1 MSDSHIGM
9 VVIWKDIK
17 EEMRD
22 EFVQWHSIEHL
33 PERVS
38 IPGFISGQRWHGED
52 ASPQYLTTYVTQNTG
67 VLTSDAYIQRLNDPT
82 PWTLKTVAA
91 FRHTCRAAGEVI
103 WEYGSKKGYG
113 GHILAIRITELE
125 DLTILTEHLNS
136 LANNPEQCFAELLR
150 ARLVLT
156 TPTASQLPTA
166 ERAVRTGDQ
175 NEPNL
180 VLLLESFSGED
191 ALRHAFSK
199 ITAHIPKLMHSSTG
213 IYALQTGIMS

>member
-1 MSDSHIGM
+1 M
-9 VVIWKDIK
+9 VVIWNDIK
-17 EEMRD
+17 EGMRD

-38 IPGFISGQRWHGED
+38 IPGFISGQRWYGEH
-52 ASPQYLTTYVTQNTG
+52 ASHQYLTTYVTKNTE

-91 FRHTCRAAGEVI
+91 FRNTCRAAGEVI

-113 GHILAIRITELE
+113 GHILAIQITELE
-125 DLTILTEHLNS
+125 DLTILTEYLNS
-136 LANNPEQCFAELLR
+136 LANSPEQCFAELLR

-166 ERAVRTGDQ
+166 ERAVRTGAQ
-175 NEPNL
+175 TEPPM

-199 ITAHIPKLMHSSTG
+199 ITSHIPKLMHSSTG

>member
-1 MSDSHIGM
+1 MSDSRTGM
-9 VVIWKDIK
+9 IVIWNDIK

-22 EFVQWHSIEHL
+22 EFVQWHSTEHL

-38 IPGFISGQRWHGED
+38 IPGFISGQRWYGER

-91 FRHTCRAAGEVI
+91 FRHTCRAAGEVM

-113 GHILAIRITELE
+113 GHILAIQITELE
-125 DLTILTEHLNS
+125 DLTILTEYLNS
-136 LANNPEQCFAELLR
+136 LANSPEQCFAELLR

-156 TPTASQLPTA
+156 TPIASQLPTA

-175 NEPNL
+175 NEPHM
-180 VLLLESFSGED
+180 VLLLESFSGE
-191 ALRHAFSK
+191 APLRHAFSK
-199 ITAHIPKLMHSSTG
+199 ITAHIPKLMHSTTG

>member
-1 MSDSHIGM
+1 M
-9 VVIWKDIK
+9 VVIWNDIK
-17 EEMRD
+17 EGMRD

-38 IPGFISGQRWHGED
+38 IPGFISGQRWYGEH

-91 FRHTCRAAGEVI
+91 FRHTCRAAGEVM

-125 DLTILTEHLNS
+125 DLTILTEYLNS
-136 LANNPEQCFAELLR
+136 LANSPEQCFAELLR

-156 TPTASQLPTA
+156 TPIASQLPTA

-175 NEPNL
+175 NEPHM
-180 VLLLESFSGED
+180 VLLLESFSGE
-191 ALRHAFSK
+191 APLRHALSK

>member
-1 MSDSHIGM
+1 M
-9 VVIWKDIK
+9 VVIWNDIK

-38 IPGFISGQRWHGED
+38 IPGFISGQRWYGEH

-91 FRHTCRAAGEVI
+91 FRNTCRAAGEVI
-103 WEYGSKKGYG
+103 WESGSKKGYG

-125 DLTILTEHLNS
+125 DLTILTEHLNF
-136 LANNPEQCFAELLR
+136 LANSPEQCFAELLR

>member
-1 MSDSHIGM
+1 MSDSRIGM
-9 VVIWKDIK
+9 IVIWNDIK

-38 IPGFISGQRWHGED
+38 IPGFISGQRWYGEH

-91 FRHTCRAAGEVI
+91 FRNTCRAAGEVI
-103 WEYGSKKGYG
+103 WEYGSKKSYG
-113 GHILAIRITELE
+113 GHILAIQITELE
-125 DLTILTEHLNS
+125 DLTILTDHLNS
-136 LANNPEQCFAELLR
+136 LASNAMHGVTGLLR

-156 TPTASQLPTA
+156 ATKASQLPTA

-175 NEPNL
+175 NEPYM
-180 VLLLESFSGED
+180 VLLLESFSGE
-191 ALRHAFSK
+191 APLRNAFSK
-199 ITAHIPKLMHSSTG
+199 IAAHIPKLIHSSTG
-213 IYALQTGIMS
+213 IYSLQTGIMS

>member
-1 MSDSHIGM
+1 MSDSRTGM
-9 VVIWKDIK
+9 VVIWNDIK
-17 EEMRD
+17 EGMRD

-38 IPGFISGQRWHGED
+38 IPGFISGQRWYGEH
-52 ASPQYLTTYVTQNTG
+52 ASPQYLTTYVTQNTE

-91 FRHTCRAAGEVI
+91 FRHTCRAAGEVM

-125 DLTILTEHLNS
+125 DLTILTEYLNS
-136 LANNPEQCFAELLR
+136 LANSPEQCFAELLR

-156 TPTASQLPTA
+156 TPIASQLPTA

-175 NEPNL
+175 NEPHM
-180 VLLLESFSGED
+180 VLLLESFSGE
-191 ALRHAFSK
+191 APLRHAFSK
-199 ITAHIPKLMHSSTG
+199 ITAHIPKLMHSTTG

>member
-1 MSDSHIGM
+1 MSDSRIGM
-9 VVIWKDIK
+9 VVIWNDIK

-22 EFVQWHSIEHL
+22 EFVQWHSTEHL

-38 IPGFISGQRWHGED
+38 IPGFISGQRWYGER

-91 FRHTCRAAGEVI
+91 FRHTCRAAGEVM

-125 DLTILTEHLNS
+125 DLTILTEYLNS
-136 LANNPEQCFAELLR
+136 LANSPEQCFAELLR

-175 NEPNL
+175 NEPHM
-180 VLLLESFSGED
+180 VLLLESFSGE
-191 ALRHAFSK
+191 APLRHALSK

>member
-1 MSDSHIGM
+1 MI
-9 VVIWKDIK
+9 VIWNDIK

-22 EFVQWHSIEHL
+22 EFVQWHSSEHL

-38 IPGFISGQRWHGED
+38 IPGFISGQRWYGEH

-91 FRHTCRAAGEVI
+91 FRHTCRAAGEVM

-125 DLTILTEHLNS
+125 DLTILTEYLNS
-136 LANNPEQCFAELLR
+136 LANSPEQCFAELLR

-175 NEPNL
+175 NEPHM
-180 VLLLESFSGED
+180 VLLLESFSGE
-191 ALRHAFSK
+191 APLRHALSK

>member
-9 VVIWKDIK
+9 VVIWNDIK

-38 IPGFISGQRWHGED
+38 IPGFISGQRWYGEH
-52 ASPQYLTTYVTQNTG
+52 ASPQYLTTYVTQNTE

-91 FRHTCRAAGEVI
+91 FCNTCRAAGEVI
-103 WEYGSKKGYG
+103 WEHGSKKGYG

-136 LANNPEQCFAELLR
+136 LANSPEQCFTELVR

-175 NEPNL
+175 NEPHM

>member
-9 VVIWKDIK
+9 VVIWNDIK

-38 IPGFISGQRWHGED
+38 IPGFISGQRWYGEH

-113 GHILAIRITELE
+113 GHILAIQITELE

-136 LANNPEQCFAELLR
+136 LANNAMHGVTGLLR

-156 TPTASQLPTA
+156 ATKASQLPTA

-175 NEPNL
+175 NEPYM

-191 ALRHAFSK
+191 PLRHAFSK

-213 IYALQTGIMS
+213 IYSLQTGIMS

>member
-1 MSDSHIGM
+1 MSDSRIGM
-9 VVIWKDIK
+9 VVIWNDIK
-17 EEMRD
+17 EGMRD

-38 IPGFISGQRWHGED
+38 IPGFISGQRWYGEH

-91 FRHTCRAAGEVI
+91 FRHTCRAAGEVM

-125 DLTILTEHLNS
+125 DLTILTEYLNS
-136 LANNPEQCFAELLR
+136 LANSPEQCFAELLR

-175 NEPNL
+175 NEPHM
-180 VLLLESFSGED
+180 VLLLESFSGE
-191 ALRHAFSK
+191 APLRHALSK

>member
-1 MSDSHIGM
+1 M
-9 VVIWKDIK
+9 VVIWNDIK

-125 DLTILTEHLNS
+125 DLTILTEHLNF
-136 LANNPEQCFAELLR
+136 LANSPEQCFAELLR

>member
-1 MSDSHIGM
+1 MSDSRTGM
-9 VVIWKDIK
+9 IVIWNDIK

-22 EFVQWHSIEHL
+22 EFVQWHSSEHL

-38 IPGFISGQRWHGED
+38 IPGFISGQRWYGEH

-125 DLTILTEHLNS
+125 DLTILTEYLNS
-136 LANNPEQCFAELLR
+136 LANSPEQCFAELLR

-175 NEPNL
+175 NEPHM

>member
-1 MSDSHIGM
+1 M
-9 VVIWKDIK
+9 VVIWNDIK
-17 EEMRD
+17 EDMRD

-38 IPGFISGQRWHGED
+38 IPGFISGQRWYGEH
-52 ASPQYLTTYVTQNTG
+52 ASPQYLTTYVTQNTE
-67 VLTSDAYIQRLNDPT
+67 VLTSDAYIQRLNNPT

-91 FRHTCRAAGEVI
+91 FCNTCRAAGEVI

-136 LANNPEQCFAELLR
+136 LANSLEQCFAELLR

>member
-1 MSDSHIGM
+1 MI
-9 VVIWKDIK
+9 VIWNDIK

-22 EFVQWHSIEHL
+22 EFIQWHSIEHL

-38 IPGFISGQRWHGED
+38 IPGFISGQRWYGEH
-52 ASPQYLTTYVTQNTG
+52 ASPQYLTTYVTQNAG

-91 FRHTCRAAGEVI
+91 FRHTCRAAGEVM

-125 DLTILTEHLNS
+125 DLTILTEYLNS
-136 LANNPEQCFAELLR
+136 LANSPEQCFAELLR

-175 NEPNL
+175 NEPHM
-180 VLLLESFSGED
+180 VLLLESFSGE
-191 ALRHAFSK
+191 APLRHAFSK

-213 IYALQTGIMS
+213 IYALKAGFMS

>member
-1 MSDSHIGM
+1 MSDSRIGM
-9 VVIWKDIK
+9 VVIWNDIK

-22 EFVQWHSIEHL
+22 EFVQWHSSEHL

-38 IPGFISGQRWHGED
+38 IPGFISGQRWYGEH

-91 FRHTCRAAGEVI
+91 FRHTCRAAGEVM

-125 DLTILTEHLNS
+125 DLTILTEYLNS
-136 LANNPEQCFAELLR
+136 LANSPEQCFAELLR

-175 NEPNL
+175 NEPHM
-180 VLLLESFSGED
+180 VLLLESFSGE
-191 ALRHAFSK
+191 APLRHAFSK
-199 ITAHIPKLMHSSTG
+199 ITAHIPKLMHSTTG

>member
-1 MSDSHIGM
+1 MSDSRIGM
-9 VVIWKDIK
+9 VVIWNDIK

-22 EFVQWHSIEHL
+22 EFVQWHSTEHL

-38 IPGFISGQRWHGED
+38 IPGFISGQRWYGER

-91 FRHTCRAAGEVI
+91 FRHTCRAAGEVM

-113 GHILAIRITELE
+113 GHILAIQITELE
-125 DLTILTEHLNS
+125 DLTILTEYLNS
-136 LANNPEQCFAELLR
+136 LANSPEQCFAELLR

-175 NEPNL
+175 NEPHM
-180 VLLLESFSGED
+180 VLLLESFSGE
-191 ALRHAFSK
+191 APLRHALSK

>member
-1 MSDSHIGM
+1 M
-9 VVIWKDIK
+9 VVIWNDIK

-38 IPGFISGQRWHGED
+38 IPGFISGQRWYGED
-52 ASPQYLTTYVTQNTG
+52 ASPQYLTTYVTQNTE
-67 VLTSDAYIQRLNDPT
+67 VLTSDAYIQRLNNPT

-91 FRHTCRAAGEVI
+91 FCNTCRAAGEVI

-113 GHILAIRITELE
+113 SHILAIRITELE

-136 LANNPEQCFAELLR
+136 LANSLEQCFAELLR

-175 NEPNL
+175 NEPHI

>member
-9 VVIWKDIK
+9 VVIWNDIK

-38 IPGFISGQRWHGED
+38 IPGFISGQRWYGEH
-52 ASPQYLTTYVTQNTG
+52 ASPQYLTTYVTQNTE
-67 VLTSDAYIQRLNDPT
+67 VLTSDAYIQRLNNPT

-91 FRHTCRAAGEVI
+91 FCNTCRAAGEVI
-103 WEYGSKKGYG
+103 WEHGSKKGSG

-136 LANNPEQCFAELLR
+136 LANIPEQGFADLLR

-156 TPTASQLPTA
+156 TPNASQLPTA

-175 NEPNL
+175 NESHI